1 MPESLAIIE
10 DEDMD
15 MDTIDGKR
23 VQKKRKKKEME
34 KHTAESKCLDLS
46 K

>member
-1 MPESLAIIE
+1 MPESLATIE

-15 MDTIDGKR
+15 TSEGKR
-23 VQKKRKKKEME
+23 VQKKRKKKEMKE
-34 KHTAESKCLDLS
+34 HTAESKCLELT